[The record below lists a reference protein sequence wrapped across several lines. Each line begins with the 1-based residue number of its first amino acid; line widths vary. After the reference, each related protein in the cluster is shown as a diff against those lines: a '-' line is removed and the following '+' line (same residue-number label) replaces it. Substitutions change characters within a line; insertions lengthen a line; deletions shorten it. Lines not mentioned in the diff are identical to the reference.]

1 MSRAEYNQHP
11 RWHELRPGRRDRRRT
26 RRPHLGQPRAV
37 GVYYTVYRWAGEGL
51 PGAFGQV
58 YFRNNAVDAKA
69 QYGLG

>member
-1 MSRAEYNQHP
+1 MSGAEYLSIQGGMSYDQVAGIVGG
-11 RWHELRPGRRDRRRT
+11 PGVLISANRV
-26 RRPHLGQPRAV
+26 L